1 MGKEEEE
8 EEEEEEGLYLHISNE
23 KERKEEDISFSQ
35 VYIYLLLLLL
45 FLLFLLIKAT
55 LSILCPALPLLLM
68 SCFHIHRCEQ
78 FSQPEGVG
86 RSVAAVRCCEAMSQQ
101 LSTCRLHAKLLEA
114 ISVLL
119 LLLLLCTREPPWLV
133 GWLVG

>member
-86 RSVAAVRCCEAMSQQ
+86 RSVGRCGAVLRGHEPATIYMSTTCKAPRGYLGVVVVAAVVYE
-101 LSTCRLHAKLLEA
+101 
-114 ISVLL
+114 
-119 LLLLLCTREPPWLV
+119 REREV